1 MEGKKHFCNTCHCPI
16 TEEQALK
23 CGFQFETLDF
33 YRDKVYCEKHF
44 KMVVDRL
51 EKKRQA
57 KRLEQ
62 RRRYAQINPRWYYGD
77 GLYRILQNQGYFHRS
92 EGRF

>member
-1 MEGKKHFCNTCHCPI
+1 
-16 TEEQALK
+16 
-23 CGFQFETLDF
+23 
-33 YRDKVYCEKHF
+33 
-44 KMVVDRL
+44 MVVDRL